1 MMARSQAAD
10 GADRKEL
17 EAIALFGEKI
27 EPSLLAVPLK
37 RGS

>member
-1 MMARSQAAD
+1 MMARSRTAD
-10 GADRKEL
+10 GANRKEL

-27 EPSLLAVPLK
+27 EPSLLAVPFK